1 MHFITGSGRE
11 EDYDDDCRKVS
22 GMTLGFNN
30 GEPTASCPQVDENK
44 TSGKLGKIFRRE
56 TVLEVTVS
64 IGGRAIQVPL
74 TRRPWKTIRPANKP
88 TILPVEMVKSPS
100 CYVKRRNLRLAC
112 VQNDRD
118 KCRVQTFAI
127 ETAAQIMLANPN
139 SVEDTPATWPRMFNH
154 PTTQPTIGRC
164 FRGQS

>member
-1 MHFITGSGRE
+1 MHLVTRSGRKE
-11 EDYDDDCRKVS
+11 GYDYDCREVS
-22 GMTLGFNN
+22 GVRHGRDG

-44 TSGKLGKIFRRE
+44 TSGKLGEVFCRE
-56 TVLEVTVS
+56 TILKVTVS
-64 IGGRAIQVPL
+64 VGRRTIEVPL
-74 TRRPWKTIRPANKP
+74 TRRPWKIIRPANKP
-88 TILPVEMVKSPS
+88 TILPVEMVRLPS
-100 CYVKRRNLRLAC
+100 CYVKCRNLRLTC

-127 ETAAQIMLANPN
+127 ETAAQIMFANPN